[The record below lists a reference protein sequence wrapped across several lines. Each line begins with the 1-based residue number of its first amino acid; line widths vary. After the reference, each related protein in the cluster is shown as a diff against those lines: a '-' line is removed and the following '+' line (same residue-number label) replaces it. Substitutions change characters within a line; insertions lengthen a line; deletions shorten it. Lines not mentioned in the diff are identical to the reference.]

1 MNWLNIIVQSGIT
14 AGLIGL
20 LGVLFKSRI
29 TWEIRRREQTS
40 QIAELVSLWVV
51 RGYDKTRDENLV
63 RYEAQKKYWE
73 LALWLKAPV
82 LRALNEAFK
91 GGGAGHYKDAMILA
105 RKMIVGHK
113 DDVKADELVCWMPVE
128 EPGQKPPA

>member
-1 MNWLNIIVQSGIT
+1 MNWLKVLVQSGIT

-20 LGVLFKSRI
+20 IVLWLKARI

-63 RYEAQKKYWE
+63 RWEAQKKYWE

-82 LRALNEAFK
+82 LRALNEAVK
-91 GGGAGHYKDAMILA
+91 GGGAGPYKDAMILA
-105 RKMIVGHK
+105 RKMIVGRK
-113 DDVKADELVCWMPVE
+113 DDVKAGELVHWMPVE
-128 EPGQKPPA
+128 EPGQKTGT